1 MRNIFRGTTT
11 PIPAST
17 GKTISRTP
25 DILDVLLKMSA
36 REAKEFMD
44 TIEKDKNEP
53 AVSAEP
59 KPKNKV
65 AAKYDTAEKVSG
77 FLILC

>member
-44 TIEKDKNEP
+44 TIEKDKNES

-59 KPKNKV
+59 EPKNKV
-65 AAKYDTAEKVSG
+65 AAKYDTTEKVSG

>member
-44 TIEKDKNEP
+44 VIEKDKNES
-53 AVSAEP
+53 AVAVEP

-65 AAKYDTAEKVSG
+65 AAKYDVAEKSSG
-77 FLILC
+77 LLFLC